1 MTSAMKA
8 KKQPSASSQPSAG
21 DDGFRARQEREV
33 TANYEAFRAGFD
45 ELHREHAGQYALM
58 RGGKVVECFSKMGD
72 AFRAGKLLYKG
83 DVFSVQRIRLRPV
96 DLGLR
101 RPPVLRA
108 PSPRFSG
115 AAPMTAAGAGGK

>member
-1 MTSAMKA
+1 MTPAMKA
-8 KKQPSASSQPSAG
+8 KKSPAAPPPAG
-21 DDGFRARQEREV
+21 DGGFRARQEREV
-33 TANYEAFRAGFD
+33 AANYEAFLAEFD

-108 PSPRFSG
+108 PSPRFSS
-115 AAPMTAAGAGGK
+115 AAPMTAAGAEGK